1 MMARNLRVFLK
12 VYAEIKRKSK
22 KELENFTQALIMDKK
37 MEEIEKQ
44 NLENRMFILGGTNP
58 TRFFNTHQRVYEKI
72 NMNNYNTA
80 CLNDKYDNNA
90 NNPMLQI
97 PFNNSF
103 VIHK

>member
-58 TRFFNTHQRVYEKI
+58 TRFFNTH
-72 NMNNYNTA
+72 
-80 CLNDKYDNNA
+80 
-90 NNPMLQI
+90 
-97 PFNNSF
+97 
-103 VIHK
+103 